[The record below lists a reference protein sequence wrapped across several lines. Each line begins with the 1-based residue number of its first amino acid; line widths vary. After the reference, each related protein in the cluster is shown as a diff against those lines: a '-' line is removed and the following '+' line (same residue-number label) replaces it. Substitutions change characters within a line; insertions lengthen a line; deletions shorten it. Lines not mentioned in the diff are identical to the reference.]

1 MGIFAT
7 RTRQH
12 DPRGTEA
19 GRELSDELRLALPP
33 RFEAVGEALASGSGS
48 VDACGVVG
56 QTLAHDGVSL
66 EEALEGLRTT
76 WRRVRGAD
84 PGYADLRAVAVAWGE
99 ATLGYL
105 HGLSCEDPL
114 TGLATMAHVRGRLT
128 ELYRGQLR
136 EAVPVR
142 DSHALVVLDAPL
154 PGAERGQ
161 TGRAD
166 VLTNAHRVIRLGE
179 VARTV
184 FTGTETVARLGPTR
198 VAVLAGRDRLGKR
211 IALLFR
217 LLTGFDLEGIP
228 VRVWIEGLPDND
240 PAAAQLL
247 DELTRP

>member
-7 RTRQH
+7 RMRQNL
-12 DPRGTEA
+12 RGTGA

-48 VDACGVVG
+48 VDACAVLG

-76 WRRVRGAD
+76 WRLVRGAD
-84 PGYADLRAVAVAWGE
+84 PGYPDLRAVAVAWGE

-114 TGLATMAHVRGRLT
+114 TGLASMAHVRGRLT

-154 PGAERGQ
+154 PGAERGH

-184 FTGTETVARLGPTR
+184 FAGAETVARLGPTR
-198 VAVLAGRDRLGKR
+198 VTVLAGRDRLGKR
-211 IALLFR
+211 IALLHR

>member
-7 RTRQH
+7 RMRQS
-12 DPRGTEA
+12 PRGTEA
-19 GRELSDELRLALPP
+19 GRELSDKLRLALPP

-48 VDACGVVG
+48 VDACAVLG
-56 QTLAHDGVSL
+56 QNLAHDGVSL

-76 WRRVRGAD
+76 WRMVRGTD
-84 PGYADLRAVAVAWGE
+84 PDYADVRAVAVAWGE

-105 HGLSCEDPL
+105 HGLSCQDPL
-114 TGLATMAHVRGRLT
+114 TGLATMAHIRGRFT

-136 EAVPVR
+136 EPVPVR

-154 PGAERGQ
+154 PDAERGHP
-161 TGRAD
+161 GRAD
-166 VLTNAHRVIRLGE
+166 VLTKAHRVIRLGE

-184 FTGTETVARLGPTR
+184 FAGAETVARLGPTR
-198 VAVLAGRDRLGKR
+198 VGVLSRRDRLGQR
-211 IALLFR
+211 IALLHR
-217 LLTGFDLEGIP
+217 MLTGFDLEGIA

-247 DELTRP
+247 DELARP